1 MINVRTE
8 IIAILCISIIAGAFL
23 GALGKQKIKQ
33 NKTIHK
39 QEIVEK
45 KINSISL
52 SFVGDVTP
60 TKEFPDLFGFVKDE
74 LSKPDLMIGNLEG
87 AITDIEKNKCGTI
100 ITGKCYAFSGNEGF
114 VQILKNASF
123 DMVNVANNH
132 AYDFGEEG
140 FFDTL
145 KNLNNYDIDAIGS
158 KNTIIEKKI
167 NGIRISFVGFSTGVL
182 TNDLNKEDTV
192 KTIIERAK
200 INSDLVVVLFHGGA
214 EGIGATHVL
223 NTKEKYLGEER
234 GNVQSFAKIAV
245 DSGAD
250 IVVGSGPHVLRG
262 MEWYK
267 GKLIAYSLGN
277 FAGYNTF
284 STEGILG
291 DSGILTINIENKNQ
305 IIDANFVPISINKS
319 GVPIIDWANTSISQV
334 NTLSKEDFKENGVMF
349 DEFGKTTNK
358 IYREL
363 FTIQKMKEP
372 RFASQIWASTFLS

>member
-33 NKTIHK
+33 NKTIHD

-100 ITGKCYAFSGNEGF
+100 VTGKCYAFSGNEGF

-132 AYDFGEEG
+132 SYDFGEEG

-145 KNLNNYDIDAIGS
+145 KNLNNYDIDAIGA

-250 IVVGSGPHVLRG
+250 VVVGSGPHVLRG

-334 NTLSKEDFKENGVMF
+334 NTLSKEDFKENGIMF

-358 IYREL
+358 NI
-363 FTIQKMKEP
+363 
-372 RFASQIWASTFLS
+372 